1 MLKISIFDIN
11 TCTFFA
17 TNILILFIYSFC
29 LLLVKK
35 KCDNIECVSIM
46 NTHFVDAVDMR
57 QKFVAYESLNLCGCV
72 RLALIYY
79 GHSKQQML
87 FHRTKFDR

>member
-1 MLKISIFDIN
+1 MYIFCN
-11 TCTFFA
+11 EYL
-17 TNILILFIYSFC
+17 NSVYLLYLFT
-29 LLLVKK
+29 VGKK
-35 KCDNIECVSIM
+35 KCDIIECVSIM

-72 RLALIYY
+72 RLVSIYY

-87 FHRTKFDR
+87 FHRTKFDL

>member
-1 MLKISIFDIN
+1 MYIFWN
-11 TCTFFA
+11 EYL
-17 TNILILFIYSFC
+17 NSVYLLFLFTIGK
-29 LLLVKK
+29 KK
-35 KCDNIECVSIM
+35 KCYSIECVSIM

>member
-1 MLKISIFDIN
+1 MYIFCN
-11 TCTFFA
+11 EYFNSVYLFF
-17 TNILILFIYSFC
+17 LFTIG
-29 LLLVKK
+29 KK
-35 KCDNIECVSIM
+35 KCDSIECVSIM

-87 FHRTKFDR
+87 FHRTKFDH